1 MNEDMN
7 AAVHSPQMKAPLE
20 KLGMIGLGNKSPS
33 AVRRLCEV

>member
-20 KLGMIGLGNKSPS
+20 RTRAREMSMI
-33 AVRRLCEV
+33 